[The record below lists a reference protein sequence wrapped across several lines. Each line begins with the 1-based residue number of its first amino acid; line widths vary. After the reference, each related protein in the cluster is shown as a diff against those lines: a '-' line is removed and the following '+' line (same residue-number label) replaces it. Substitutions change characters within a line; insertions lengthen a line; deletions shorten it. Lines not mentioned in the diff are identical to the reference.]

1 MGFWADNAIAI
12 TIGTIIFFSIAKWHF
27 KGGVNHHYPNMAGKI
42 VIITGA
48 NTGIG
53 YECTNVI
60 AGLGAEKVIL
70 ACRNP
75 KLGQEAVKKLGHKN
89 IEFMQLDLNDFKS
102 VGEFA
107 KNFSAKY
114 DRVDVLLNNAG
125 IMALPERQVTAQGY
139 EK

>member
-1 MGFWADNAIAI
+1 MGFLADNAIAI
-12 TIGTIIFFSIAKWHF
+12 VVGLL
-27 KGGVNHHYPNMAGKI
+27 I
-42 VIITGA
+42 VIVLTKLYFRGGSNEYYPDLTGKTVVITGA

-60 AGLGAEKVIL
+60 AGLNPAKVIL

-75 KLGQEAVKKLGHKN
+75 KLGEQAVKDLGYKN
-89 IEFMQLDLNDFKS
+89 VEFMQLDLNDLKS
-102 VGEFA
+102 VEAFA
-107 KNFSAKY
+107 KAFNAKFTTL
-114 DRVDVLLNNAG
+114 DILLNNAG